1 MGQVIDFGA
10 WRRARSETSAA
21 EAHPAVRARLLRS
34 QGEPPE
40 GSKEPGNGETAA
52 RDRELEMLDGAVQRL
67 HLVVSQ
73 TLGHG
78 HQLEGRIETELLA
91 IMGELTVGLVVEAT
105 RRAERLADRLAA
117 GDRAGS

>member
-1 MGQVIDFGA
+1 MGQVIDIGT
-10 WRRARSETSAA
+10 WRRGRSEATAN
-21 EAHPAVRARLLRS
+21 EAHPAVRARLLRTD
-34 QGEPPE
+34 GEGP
-40 GSKEPGNGETAA
+40 KDLGNGETAA

-73 TLGHG
+73 TLGRG
-78 HQLEGRIETELLA
+78 HELEGKIETELLA

-117 GDRAGS
+117 GDRAGP